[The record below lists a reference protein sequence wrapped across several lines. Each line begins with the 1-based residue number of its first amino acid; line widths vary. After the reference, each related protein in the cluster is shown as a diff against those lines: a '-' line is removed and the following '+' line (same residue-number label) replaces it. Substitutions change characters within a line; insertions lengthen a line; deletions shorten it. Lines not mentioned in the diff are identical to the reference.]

1 MSPEPDMGPQ
11 WNNSGVIFIAPHVR
25 SPAIT
30 SQPALAI
37 LTPPL
42 SPRRLCHAACV
53 RERGG
58 GDEEREW
65 EREGERRRGREGH
78 VNGQCDREHM
88 TLHLWV
94 KTFCTFLP
102 PAMIIVS
109 ITFAKLSHS
118 IHHSFA
124 LFYANYVFVG
134 PYLFFMA
141 SSRESH
147 LLLHHFSPCSFK
159 NIDIH
164 KGKPVYV
171 RVLWYHFGVFLFCCV
186 FFFFFTDNLN
196 IYFLPPPRQNTWPPK
211 RRFTFIMHYENQNL
225 MLLL

>member
-25 SPAIT
+25 RPAIT

-53 RERGG
+53 RESGG
-58 GDEEREW
+58 GGGGEEREW
-65 EREGERRRGREGH
+65 KREGERRRGREGH

-109 ITFAKLSHS
+109 ITFAKLRHS

-134 PYLFFMA
+134 PYLFFTA

-147 LLLHHFSPCSFK
+147 LLLHHSSPRSFK
-159 NIDIH
+159 DIWIFTRASQFMS
-164 KGKPVYV
+164 G
-171 RVLWYHFGVFLFCCV
+171 FCGTISGFFFW
-186 FFFFFTDNLN
+186 FFFFLQIT
-196 IYFLPPPRQNTWPPK
+196 
-211 RRFTFIMHYENQNL
+211 
-225 MLLL
+225 